1 MTKAE
6 RELRSDLKKISDKYQ
21 VRRSDSTIDI
31 IYNYYP
37 LCHLRKEKH
46 WGWCLRFVLVDVFAN
61 LQGLKLLE
69 DLIPL
74 IKKFE
79 VTENE

>member
-6 RELRSDLKKISDKYQ
+6 RELRSDLKKISDKYA
-21 VRRSDSTIDI
+21 VKRTDSTIEI
-31 IYNYYP
+31 SYNNAL
-37 LCHLRKEKH
+37 LCRLSKEKSF
-46 WGWCLRFVLVDVFAN
+46 GWCLEFALNVVFAN
-61 LQGLKLLE
+61 IQGLKLLE
-69 DLIPL
+69 DIIPL